1 MIGSESSSAAGGILG
16 RCAIPAL
23 WVASAAIAAY
33 LLLVTWVALAGPWL
47 GFRWHPSVQPTI
59 QVVFPNSPAA
69 YAGLQPGDR
78 LISADG
84 LPMSNPLASMYF
96 DANIMAGRSV
106 YLVVDRAG
114 ERKHFSIVPIH
125 AGIVRSDW
133 PFVTMFLG
141 IGWIT
146 CGFAFWIAW
155 RRPTDAGALLASA
168 CLVAQGMANTACAA
182 RGIATV
188 WRAMPPG
195 LQQIAILAT
204 PIPLFSGPLLL
215 LFITQFPRRGAARL
229 AALISLP
236 AILISPLVVYFVL
249 YGDLL
254 PDPAVALAAPAWLI
268 PAQGLS
274 SSIAIIGAIV
284 TGIKR
289 YRREQ
294 DLNHRRR
301 LRVILGGCLIGM
313 AGGFTGEWLTL
324 NGWKILSAPALTAA
338 AAFCAFLSAGM
349 ALSFEY
355 AVLRHRLFDLSI
367 IIRLGIR
374 YALSKGLVLS
384 VAPVCAALFVT
395 DILLQSDRPLLTA
408 LRHAPIFYFFLV
420 LLAVLAHTQ
429 RQRWVLALDRR
440 FYRSKYDGCRV
451 LGALIAGLRPPVTRE
466 TAAELAVQAVYRALH
481 PAWAAIAEHR
491 LGRGTACL
499 ASSPDNYNAPCWTI
513 ESPPADLARGL
524 GKPMRVGPEASW
536 FQDLSAEDRVR
547 IQESGADLLVPIAA
561 VDGDLMIILGP
572 KRSEE
577 PYSQDDRELLTAVA
591 HAIELAIDQL
601 PRPAADQVESDQ
613 YSFGPF
619 VLDRGA
625 RLLRRN
631 GESVTIGAK
640 AFDLLV
646 FMVERR
652 GQVISKDELLGGVW
666 PESVV
671 EEANLAQHISLLRR
685 MLGER
690 PGENRFIAT
699 VPGRGYSFVAALQ
712 RDRSAAV

>member
-1 MIGSESSSAAGGILG
+1 
-16 RCAIPAL
+16 
-23 WVASAAIAAY
+23 
-33 LLLVTWVALAGPWL
+33 
-47 GFRWHPSVQPTI
+47 
-59 QVVFPNSPAA
+59 
-69 YAGLQPGDR
+69 
-78 LISADG
+78 
-84 LPMSNPLASMYF
+84 
-96 DANIMAGRSV
+96 
-106 YLVVDRAG
+106 
-114 ERKHFSIVPIH
+114 
-125 AGIVRSDW
+125 
-133 PFVTMFLG
+133 
-141 IGWIT
+141 
-146 CGFAFWIAW
+146 
-155 RRPTDAGALLASA
+155 
-168 CLVAQGMANTACAA
+168 
-182 RGIATV
+182 
-188 WRAMPPG
+188 MPPG
-195 LQQIAILAT
+195 LQQAAILAT

-215 LFITQFPRRGAARL
+215 LFITQFPRRGSPRL
-229 AALISLP
+229 AVLMSLP
-236 AILISPLVVYFVL
+236 ALLISPFVVYFVL

-254 PDPAVALAAPAWLI
+254 PDPAVALAAPAWLV
-268 PAQGLS
+268 PVQGLS
-274 SSIAIIGAIV
+274 FLIAIIGAIV

-294 DLNHRRR
+294 DLNYRRR
-301 LRVILGGCLIGM
+301 LKVILGGCLIGM

-374 YALSKGLVLS
+374 YALSKGLILS
-384 VAPVCAALFVT
+384 VAPVCAALFVI
-395 DILLQSDRPLLTA
+395 DILRQSERPLFTA
-408 LRHAPIFYFFLV
+408 LRHAPNFYLFLV

-429 RQRWVLALDRR
+429 RQRWVSALDRR

-466 TAAELAVQAVYRALH
+466 TAAELAIQAVYRALH
-481 PAWAAIAEHR
+481 PTWAAFAEHR
-491 LGRGTACL
+491 PGRGATCL

-513 ESPPADLARGL
+513 ESLPADLARGL
-524 GKPMRVGPEASW
+524 GKPVHVDPEASW
-536 FQDLSAEDRVR
+536 FHDLSAEDRVR
-547 IQESGADLLVPIAA
+547 IQGSGADLLIPIAA
-561 VDGDLMIILGP
+561 VDGDLMVILGP

-601 PRPAADQVESDQ
+601 PCPAANQVESDQ

-619 VLDRGA
+619 VLDPGA

-631 GESVTIGAK
+631 GECVTIGAK

-685 MLGER
+685 TLGER

-712 RDRSAAV
+712 RDRCAAV